1 MFYLKIQL
9 SQPALLDFLFGSQ
22 WADNAILYIAQ
33 TKAGMLW
40 VDKTTVSPFTIKPAF
55 PVPEILIF

>member
-22 WADNAILYIAQ
+22 WADNVMIYLAQ
-33 TKAGMLW
+33 VKAGML
-40 VDKTTVSPFTIKPAF
+40 
-55 PVPEILIF
+55 